1 MEIQQGRGVRPIK
14 PLLSWELKAGVELA
28 LPAEIE
34 SILIREGFAEQ
45 IESTV
50 SRQVEGK

>member
-14 PLLSWELKAGVELA
+14 PLLSWELQAGMTLA

>member
-14 PLLSWELKAGVELA
+14 PLLSWELQAGMTLA
-28 LPAEIE
+28 LPAEFE

-50 SRQVEGK
+50 SCQVEGK